1 MEKKTKCIPFP
12 PKIITIPKISVRT
25 FCFSFPGLFLG
36 EFFPFLEEVGGKK
49 KVYEL
54 QQLLYPQLLY
64 HYLKELSQTTFF
76 PSFVR

>member
-1 MEKKTKCIPFP
+1 MEKETKCIGFP

-25 FCFSFPGLFLG
+25 FCFSFPRLLLR
-36 EFFPFLEEVGGKK
+36 EFFPFLGEI
-49 KVYEL
+49 YEL

-64 HYLKELSQTTFF
+64 HYLKELSQTTFL